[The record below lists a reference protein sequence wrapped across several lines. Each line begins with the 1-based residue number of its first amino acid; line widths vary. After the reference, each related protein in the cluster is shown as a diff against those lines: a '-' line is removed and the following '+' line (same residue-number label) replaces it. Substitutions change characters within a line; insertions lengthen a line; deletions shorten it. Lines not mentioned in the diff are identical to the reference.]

1 MPTINRKTN
10 HVKTVKWNI
19 NESSN
24 YYNSKAWHQLRNAY
38 YLSHPLCERC
48 LLNGRS
54 VQAEHVHHIHPF
66 MLGKTDEERWR
77 LLLDANNLMSLCIE
91 CHHEMHHQKIK

>member
-10 HVKTVKWNI
+10 HIKPVKWNI

-54 VQAEHVHHIHPF
+54 VQAEHVHHIQPF
-66 MLGKTDEERWR
+66 MTGKTDEERWS
-77 LLLDANNLMSLCIE
+77 LLLDVNNLMSLCIE